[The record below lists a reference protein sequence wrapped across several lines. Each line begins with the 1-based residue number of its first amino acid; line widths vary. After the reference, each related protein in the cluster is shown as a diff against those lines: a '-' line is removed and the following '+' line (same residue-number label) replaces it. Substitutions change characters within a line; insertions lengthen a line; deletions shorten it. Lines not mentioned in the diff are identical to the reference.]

1 MAIVYTDREIEM
13 LILERKPLLDD
24 WRTLLRKRVKP
35 GHDEWDFGMV
45 GENGNEF
52 QIIMRVNNLNTLNFS
67 VILAVYVPRSYRL
80 FRLRRY
86 NGRSHRHTNK
96 IENQTFYD
104 YHIHMA
110 TERYQMSRRGHE
122 DSYAE
127 VTDRYSEING
137 ALACLCVDARIDVA
151 GCLPITFPSLPEV

>member
-1 MAIVYTDREIEM
+1 MAIAYTDCEIAS
-13 LILERKPLLDD
+13 LVSERKPLLGD
-24 WRTLLRKRVKP
+24 WRTLLRYRTKP
-35 GHDEWDFGMV
+35 GHDEWNSELV

-52 QIIMRVNNLNTLNFS
+52 QIIMRRSKVNPLNFS

-86 NGRSHRHTNK
+86 NGKSHIHTNK
-96 IENQTFYD
+96 IENETFYG

-110 TERYQMSRRGHE
+110 TERYQMYRRGHE

-127 VTDRYSEING
+127 VTDRYNEING
-137 ALACLCVDARIDVA
+137 ALACLCVDARID
-151 GCLPITFPSLPEV
+151 LLHSSL